1 MSKAGAMHAWVFRNR
16 ARLRLIYG
24 AAPPPA
30 LPAPEPELDLDLD
43 LDLGSDP
50 DLLRPEIE
58 VSTTPS
64 DAGLVLRR
72 ARYVVLRPMPR
83 QAW

>member
-1 MSKAGAMHAWVFRNR
+1 MHAWVFRNR

-30 LPAPEPELDLDLD
+30 LPAPEPELDL
-43 LDLGSDP
+43 GRDP
-50 DLLRPEIE
+50 DLLRPEIDA
-58 VSTTPS
+58 STTPS
-64 DAGLVLRR
+64 DAPSVAGLVLRR